1 MAAINS
7 GVHAGVHG
15 AAMTPGTS
23 QVADAGE
30 RAVARDYA

>member
-15 AAMTPGTS
+15 PAMTTGTS
-23 QVADAGE
+23 PVADAGE